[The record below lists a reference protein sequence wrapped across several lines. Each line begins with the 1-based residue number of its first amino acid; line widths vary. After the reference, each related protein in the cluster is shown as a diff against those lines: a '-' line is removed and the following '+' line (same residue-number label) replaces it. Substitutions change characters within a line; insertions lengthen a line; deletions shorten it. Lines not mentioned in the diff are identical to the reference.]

1 MSSGHPFSHAH
12 EFGRGFACQKEEA
25 AWGAASLQGFE
36 NGSGKSRSRE
46 AGLLRGAR
54 FQKREEG
61 KERGKEKIY
70 QLFSVSLVCSIGEGR
85 LLGEPFGAAVT
96 IA

>member
-1 MSSGHPFSHAH
+1 MNSG
-12 EFGRGFACQKEEA
+12 EA
-25 AWGAASLQGFE
+25 LRAKKKRRLGGAASLQGFE

-46 AGLLRGAR
+46 AGLLRGTR

-61 KERGKEKIY
+61 KERGKEKAY

>member
-1 MSSGHPFSHAH
+1 MNSGEALRAKKKRRLGEPPLCRGSRTDRGISFSRKL
-12 EFGRGFACQKEEA
+12 GYG
-25 AWGAASLQGFE
+25 GVPG
-36 NGSGKSRSRE
+36 
-46 AGLLRGAR
+46 

-61 KERGKEKIY
+61 KERGKEKID